1 MPTLQT
7 CGSGAGP
14 ALPDVPTAITATRQ
28 TNAQVKARELIIVLV
43 NFVFIVIVS
52 LSVWVFLV
60 LAFFEPL
67 IVRNHFGPFTFS
79 SPDYGQKVSGNFAAP
94 PHHEL
99 KRGCACGK
107 RLATGAVALQRIFV
121 KKAYAHAG
129 VDVDLGNK
137 LKRQIHSL
145 VRHTHGPQVLGKIGG
160 FGGLFRANFPG
171 MRDPV
176 LVASIDSVGTKVKVA
191 FALNKH
197 GTVGADLVNHCVN
210 DIAVLGARPLFFLDY
225 IGCEKLEPR
234 VFDQLLRGFSRACRS
249 ARCALIGGETAQLPE
264 MYRKGE
270 YDLAG
275 CIVGAVDRAKIIDGR
290 KIKPGDIVLGLP
302 SNGLHT
308 NGYSLARKILFE
320 KMKLKPTSPLPGS
333 TITVGEELLRVHKNY
348 QPLLAKIPS
357 GAIKGLA
364 HITGGGL
371 IDNLPRILPQ
381 NCDAVIE
388 TKSWR
393 VPRTFQIL
401 QQNGDVDA
409 AEMYQVFNMGIGMVV
424 IVARQDAQRAK
435 SILRAKEI
443 GRIERGS
450 GKTVLK
456 L

>member
-1 MPTLQT
+1 
-7 CGSGAGP
+7 
-14 ALPDVPTAITATRQ
+14 
-28 TNAQVKARELIIVLV
+28 VKSADKKI
-43 NFVFIVIVS
+43 
-52 LSVWVFLV
+52 
-60 LAFFEPL
+60 
-67 IVRNHFGPFTFS
+67 
-79 SPDYGQKVSGNFAAP
+79 
-94 PHHEL
+94 
-99 KRGCACGK
+99 
-107 RLATGAVALQRIFV
+107 
-121 KKAYAHAG
+121 KAYARAG
-129 VDVDLGNK
+129 VDVELGNR
-137 LKRQIHSL
+137 LKREIQSL
-145 VRHTHGPQVLGKIGG
+145 VKKTHPAAAGQVLGKIGG
-160 FGGLFRANFPG
+160 FGGLFRANFSG

-176 LVASIDSVGTKVKVA
+176 LVASIDGVGTKLKIA
-191 FALNKH
+191 FAMNKH
-197 GTVGADLVNHCVN
+197 DTVGADLVNHCVN

-225 IGCEKLEPR
+225 IGCEKLEPK
-234 VFDQLLRGFSRACRS
+234 VFRQLLRGLSLACRS
-249 ARCALIGGETAQLPE
+249 AGCALLGGETAQMPG
-264 MYRKGE
+264 MYRKSE

-275 CIVGAVDRAKIIDGR
+275 CIVGVVDRAQIIDGS
-290 KIKPGDIVLGLP
+290 KIQPGDVILGLA

-320 KMKLKPTSPLPGS
+320 KMRLEPSSPLPGS

-393 VPRTFQIL
+393 VPRIFQIL
-401 QQNGDVDA
+401 QQNGDVDT